1 MSLFPE
7 PEFDSFIEMAK
18 AAYDRPE
25 LKTIEEFVEDFS
37 RFKYI
42 KRLVN
47 RYVETKDIKTRL
59 ILNHMILLFN
69 VFDKDVA
76 LYILFKNNK
85 KESHKALR
93 TFLYFT
99 SQITC
104 SESELDSQILE
115 ELRSI

>member
-47 RYVETKDIKTRL
+47 RYVETKDIKARL

-69 VFDKDVA
+69 VFDKEVA
-76 LYILFKNNK
+76 LHILFNNNK
-85 KESHKALR
+85 KDNHKAIK
-93 TFLYFT
+93 TFLYFMN
-99 SQITC
+99 QLEC
-104 SESELDSQILE
+104 DEQELDQNILT
-115 ELRSI
+115 ELRLI